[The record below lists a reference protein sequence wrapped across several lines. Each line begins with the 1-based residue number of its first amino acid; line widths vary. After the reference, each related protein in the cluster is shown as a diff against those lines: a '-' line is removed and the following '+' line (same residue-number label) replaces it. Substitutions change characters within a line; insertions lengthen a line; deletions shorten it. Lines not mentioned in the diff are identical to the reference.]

1 MIYKIIVDKQ
11 PMTNPSADKKE
22 YEIDIAPL
30 YFKHDVYDSLVI
42 THDEDYVMRRLE
54 LQDYNVLVEL
64 DPPVK
69 EPLTNINIELFE
81 GENYIYLYD
90 MAGNKIVAQYLVKN
104 EFNELYVLES
114 TMNSAITQS
123 ANAIELYVQQNYETL
138 SHATSEY
145 ARIDLNAQ
153 GISTEVASKVGN
165 NEVISKINQSAE
177 QVTINAN
184 KISLAGKTINMTS
197 DDIAINSTNFSV
209 DKNGNMSCT
218 NANVSGTISSSNAT
232 ITNGKVVVKGTS
244 ASTDLLRAESTS
256 NQNEW
261 SYMAPSVGTFNGQSG
276 YVAINAKTTNF
287 YTSSVDAT
295 DENVGF
301 AALHGNGEVVIRN
314 KSIDARGRA
323 MFGRDNSSH
332 HYTCNWTGSDLDF
345 WVDTT
350 NVGTLSD
357 KRLKTDI
364 EDIDKD
370 FINAIK
376 EVEMKQFK
384 VANRNGLVSFGILAQ
399 DLMEI
404 FKKYN
409 KNPLDYEIVQ
419 ETKYKSDDDTVYYKI
434 NYEQFLVLKAKAQ
447 ELEIKELQE
456 KDRQK
461 DEIIQDLISRIEK
474 LEKGDK

>member
-153 GISTEVASKVGN
+153 GISTEVSKKVGKT
-165 NEVISKINQSAE
+165 EVISSINQSAE

-197 DDIAINSTNFSV
+197 DDVVISSTKFNV

-218 NANVSGTISSSNAT
+218 NASITGGLLAVTDDGLGDYEGKVRITGDTYNNGLYSDGIVIRKKNSPPDSTSSNSIFLHMYENDPRLKMTADNTTTLSVRKTGFDFLSDLGKGFYCDRNGNVYASGTITGGSLESQKKNFEKLQNAT
-232 ITNGKVVVKGTS
+232 EIIKDTEIYKYNYKTENDDTKKHIGFVIGDNYKYSKEV
-244 ASTDLLRAESTS
+244 TS
-256 NQNEW
+256 NNNDGVDIY
-261 SYMAPSVGTFNGQSG
+261 SF
-276 YVAINAKTTNF
+276 VAVCCK
-287 YTSSVDAT
+287 
-295 DENVGF
+295 
-301 AALHGNGEVVIRN
+301 
-314 KSIDARGRA
+314 
-323 MFGRDNSSH
+323 
-332 HYTCNWTGSDLDF
+332 
-345 WVDTT
+345 
-350 NVGTLSD
+350 
-357 KRLKTDI
+357 
-364 EDIDKD
+364 
-370 FINAIK
+370 AIQ
-376 EVEMKQFK
+376 EQQE
-384 VANRNGLVSFGILAQ
+384 
-399 DLMEI
+399 EI
-404 FKKYN
+404 
-409 KNPLDYEIVQ
+409 
-419 ETKYKSDDDTVYYKI
+419 
-434 NYEQFLVLKAKAQ
+434 Q
-447 ELEIKELQE
+447 ELKE
-456 KDRQK
+456 
-461 DEIIQDLISRIEK
+461 RIEK